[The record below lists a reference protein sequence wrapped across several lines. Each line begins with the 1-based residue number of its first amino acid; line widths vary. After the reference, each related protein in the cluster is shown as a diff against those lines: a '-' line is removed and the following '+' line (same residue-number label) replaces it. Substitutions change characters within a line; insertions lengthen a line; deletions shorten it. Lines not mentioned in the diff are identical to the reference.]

1 MTRDWLHLESMLK
14 RLEFQIRNLNPLLC
28 KGNVNYH
35 VEKTTFNEVD
45 QKKAVSG
52 TVLDVTGTPIVG
64 ANVVVK
70 GTTNGT
76 ITDMDGKF
84 SLDVE
89 EGTTLVVSYIGFASQ
104 EILIGNQTKISI
116 SLEEDSEALEEVI
129 VVGYGV
135 QKKVNMTGSVAAI
148 DSESLSNRPVT
159 NVSTALQGML
169 PGVTVVQNSGQPGKD
184 NSTIR
189 IRGVGTLNN
198 ANPMYVVDGLIVSTI
213 NDSSFG
219 FRL

>member
-1 MTRDWLHLESMLK
+1 MRRENLK
-14 RLEFQIRNLNPLLC
+14 PGGIPLLASLLIMGNPLLC

-135 QKKVNMTGSVAAI
+135 QS
-148 DSESLSNRPVT
+148 
-159 NVSTALQGML
+159 
-169 PGVTVVQNSGQPGKD
+169 
-184 NSTIR
+184 
-189 IRGVGTLNN
+189 
-198 ANPMYVVDGLIVSTI
+198 
-213 NDSSFG
+213 
-219 FRL
+219 

>member
-1 MTRDWLHLESMLK
+1 M
-14 RLEFQIRNLNPLLC
+14 C

-35 VEKTTFNEVD
+35 VEKTTFNGVD
-45 QKKAVSG
+45 QKKTVSG

-89 EGTTLVVSYIGFASQ
+89 KGTTLVVSYIGFASQ

-116 SLEEDSEALEEVI
+116 SLEEDSEALEEVV

-169 PGVTVVQNSGQPGKD
+169 PGVTVVQNSGE
-184 NSTIR
+184 
-189 IRGVGTLNN
+189 
-198 ANPMYVVDGLIVSTI
+198 
-213 NDSSFG
+213 
-219 FRL
+219 